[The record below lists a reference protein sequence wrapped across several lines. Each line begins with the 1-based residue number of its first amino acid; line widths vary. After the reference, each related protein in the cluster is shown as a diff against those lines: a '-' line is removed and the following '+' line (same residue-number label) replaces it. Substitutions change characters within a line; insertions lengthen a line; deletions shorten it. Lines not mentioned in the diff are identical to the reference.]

1 MKAILLVTW
10 FYYGQAP
17 ASYQTPFENMDA
29 CLAARA
35 AIMGDAVRLKVEA
48 EVLVA
53 VLSLGIRI
61 ASLVH
66 WFRSDTVI
74 HFQSEATEPASG

>member
-48 EVLVA
+48 EKDVEQKRTMGIISNPIIPTVSA
-53 VLSLGIRI
+53 VCS
-61 ASLVH
+61 V
-66 WFRSDTVI
+66 
-74 HFQSEATEPASG
+74 Q